1 MQLCH
6 PKFRRDVLF
15 YDSLSLS
22 LSLSAFVIQSNAL
35 VFLFPFTLEGMK
47 LDLSLCEH
55 SFKFAFS

>member
-15 YDSLSLS
+15 YDLILS

-55 SFKFAFS
+55 GFKFAFS